1 MRLLGSDAAGQPLG
15 GPDPAERVDES
26 KLASFLELIQPPPA
40 PVIPRKN
47 RRAVLVLS
55 PPRSGSTL
63 LRVMLGGHPELFAPP
78 ELELLSFNTLRE
90 RSAAFSGRDSFWLEG
105 ALRAVMEVRGCGPE
119 EAREILENFERE
131 DMTTAELYG
140 RLQDWSGGLL
150 LGDQHTQHAR
160 RAA

>member
-26 KLASFLELIQPPPA
+26 KLASFLELIQPPPV
-40 PVIPRKN
+40 PVAPRKN

-78 ELELLSFNTLRE
+78 ELELL
-90 RSAAFSGRDSFWLEG
+90 AFSTL
-105 ALRAVMEVRGCGPE
+105 A
-119 EAREILENFERE
+119 ER
-131 DMTTAELYG
+131 
-140 RLQDWSGGLL
+140 QGGLPGPRPL
-150 LGDQHTQHAR
+150 SL
-160 RAA
+160 